1 MSEFHDSHD
10 SRDMQPTSATSPDPD
25 AGRPELAGAVD
36 LDSSA
41 LPPALRLGEPV
52 TDHLHAE
59 FLVLLDKA
67 AQAPDHALLA
77 ALDEWL
83 DHTRYHFAQE
93 EAWMEAMGYGPRD
106 CHRTEHEQML
116 AIAARARGC
125 VAQDRDFDT
134 GRRLIAELPGW
145 LAQHVGQRDAPMV
158 AHMRENGFT
167 LVEGPAAV

>member
-1 MSEFHDSHD
+1 MRE
-10 SRDMQPTSATSPDPD
+10 PCNPPAGDPD
-25 AGRPELAGAVD
+25 
-36 LDSSA
+36 LDCSA

-59 FLVLLDKA
+59 FLLLLEQA
-67 AQAPDHALLA
+67 AQAPDGALLA

-83 DHTRYHFAQE
+83 DHTRYHFGQE

-125 VAQDRDFDT
+125 VEQGDAET

-145 LAQHVGQRDAPMV
+145 LAQHIGQRDAPMV

-167 LVEGPAAV
+167 LVEGPVQGQAAP